1 MPTKCSIL
9 DSKDPDF
16 VQTWD
21 IYINSKQV
29 RKISGIFIMV
39 PVWVLV
45 HPGGPSRKVA
55 GVPLVNIP
63 PPMVNIPL
71 QCCLLRIGLL
81 SAWWKLKRRG
91 YHKYLSVFSVFTH
104 FICGFLSF
112 KWVARKPGKPN
123 HPPFLPCSLPP
134 FPLPT
139 SECTA
144 FRFESRLSYWK
155 IRKALGGGG
164 AEIILLFLFAFFFVF
179 KCTGRSPPI
188 IGNLI
193 KKRVVS
199 GVRDNEII
207 IISSLI
213 RPSVHPSST
222 HTHTH
227 TRQLRGRLHVV
238 HSLSIVSILRRVLHP
253 CQCFLF

>member
-1 MPTKCSIL
+1 MGASSP
-9 DSKDPDF
+9 
-16 VQTWD
+16 
-21 IYINSKQV
+21 
-29 RKISGIFIMV
+29 R
-39 PVWVLV
+39 
-45 HPGGPSRKVA
+45 GPSRKVA
-55 GVPLVNIP
+55 GVPL
-63 PPMVNIPL
+63 VNIPL

-123 HPPFLPCSLPP
+123 RPPSLPSSLPP

-155 IRKALGGGG
+155 IRKALGGGGG

-193 KKRVVS
+193 KKRVVVIRS
-199 GVRDNEII
+199 QGRWTYYNFFPHPSV
-207 IISSLI
+207 
-213 RPSVHPSST
+213 RPSIIHTYIHT

-227 TRQLRGRLHVV
+227 IRQLSPFSFNRFNSYKGFT
-238 HSLSIVSILRRVLHP
+238 SLPMFFI
-253 CQCFLF
+253 FKLFFF